1 MKESYERTKLEISE
15 FLKEDVIVTS
25 GEEIDPLNKKPKDR
39 FLIPI
44 R

>member
-1 MKESYERTKLEISE
+1 MKESYERMKLEITE

-25 GEEIDPLNKKPKDR
+25 GDVDPLSKSPKDR

-44 R
+44 LK